1 MTCNFPFLVRYLFRK
16 KWPII
21 GCSKVICI
29 SLQFRVALVFIVVHC
44 IVYKKEVLIL
54 PWIGRIMH
62 IKFRFNLSD
71 KGTSIRNKLQESSLV
86 PFLRLCHRCGLGK
99 GEGTLGTRR
108 EIYFFLFIF
117 SKIVMTSEIM
127 LQICKKDHPGF
138 LAVKTCSVHVTK
150 ISWRSVLSS
159 HDPPLFED
167 FVSSRHVVISAL
179 KWLSW

>member
-1 MTCNFPFLVRYLFRK
+1 MTCNFPFLLRYLFRK

-44 IVYKKEVLIL
+44 IVYKKKVLIL

-86 PFLRLCHRCGLGK
+86 PFLRLCHWCGLGK
-99 GEGTLGTRR
+99 GEVTLGTRR
-108 EIYFFLFIF
+108 EIYFFFIHF
-117 SKIVMTSEIM
+117 FQNCNDVRNKCSKFV
-127 LQICKKDHPGF
+127 KK
-138 LAVKTCSVHVTK
+138 
-150 ISWRSVLSS
+150 RSPRVLSVK
-159 HDPPLFED
+159 DMQC
-167 FVSSRHVVISAL
+167 SRY
-179 KWLSW
+179 